1 MLNELCKNQPT
12 DQQLDEWLFNRK
24 EAYMQS
30 LENYMLSV
38 SNVVQRLIYR
48 FVQAYPTQV
57 NIEEFH
63 SYMENIAIGLYS
75 FNDQKFNDFITN
87 CIKYI
92 RKEEF
97 DLPYLLSLWIEG
109 GNRSCQ
115 LQLECYHQEKA
126 DALAE
131 YKSQKKAKNDALL
144 TRCFQE
150 VWNFE
155 VKKQY
160 KGKGQGSGCS
170 NIYHK
175 CDKLGKKLQ
184 YRAFREKYRK
194 WKEQTVLAD
203 KEMIPIES
211 LSACLLGGNFCSKNT

>member
-1 MLNELCKNQPT
+1 MSQGNIFPKSNEDLEAMLNELCKNQPT

-131 YKSQKKAKNDALL
+131 YKS
-144 TRCFQE
+144 
-150 VWNFE
+150 
-155 VKKQY
+155 
-160 KGKGQGSGCS
+160 
-170 NIYHK
+170 
-175 CDKLGKKLQ
+175 
-184 YRAFREKYRK
+184 
-194 WKEQTVLAD
+194 
-203 KEMIPIES
+203 
-211 LSACLLGGNFCSKNT
+211 